1 MTPNQFVNAGVWLF
15 GKRWKVKMSRVLG
28 RDPSMIWRYA
38 TGQAPIPE
46 LVAFY
51 VSTLVKESR
60 QGKSGRSKWK
70 S

>member
-1 MTPNQFVNAGVWLF
+1 MTPKQFEGAGIKLY
-15 GKRWKVKMSRVLG
+15 GRRWKVRMARVLG

-51 VSTLVKESR
+51 VSTLVKES
-60 QGKSGRSKWK
+60 KSGKK

>member
-1 MTPNQFVNAGVWLF
+1 MTPKQFENAGIKLF
-15 GKRWKVKMSRVLG
+15 GKHGWKVRMSRVIG

-51 VSTLVKESR
+51 VSVLVKES
-60 QGKSGRSKWK
+60 KDGRNKL
-70 S
+70 